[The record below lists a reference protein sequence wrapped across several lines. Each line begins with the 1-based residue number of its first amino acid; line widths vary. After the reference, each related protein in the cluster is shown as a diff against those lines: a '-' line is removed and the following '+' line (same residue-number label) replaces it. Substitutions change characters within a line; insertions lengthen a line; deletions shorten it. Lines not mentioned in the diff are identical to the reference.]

1 MQGVVLFLHL
11 YVGKFSD
18 LFFNDKIFRAKIY
31 IKFVGWAH
39 NAGRSPSWGV
49 VVLRWCDLTISTP
62 HPYWAGA
69 ASSLGVGPWA
79 GAGADIAG
87 SGVFIPFIMA

>member
-18 LFFNDKIFRAKIY
+18 LIRNDKIFRAKIY

-39 NAGRSPSWGV
+39 RVGRSPSWGV
-49 VVLRWCDLTISTP
+49 EVLRWCWFDVSVEVL
-62 HPYWAGA
+62 
-69 ASSLGVGPWA
+69 LGLWLWLWLWC
-79 GAGADIAG
+79 
-87 SGVFIPFIMA
+87 

>member
-49 VVLRWCDLTISTP
+49 VVLRWCWFANGRRLWRPRHSL
-62 HPYWAGA
+62 
-69 ASSLGVGPWA
+69 SS
-79 GAGADIAG
+79 
-87 SGVFIPFIMA
+87 

>member
-49 VVLRWCDLTISTP
+49 VVL
-62 HPYWAGA
+62 
-69 ASSLGVGPWA
+69 
-79 GAGADIAG
+79 
-87 SGVFIPFIMA
+87 

>member
-49 VVLRWCDLTISTP
+49 VVLRWCWFDFDTPSSYILTFILSLH
-62 HPYWAGA
+62 HP
-69 ASSLGVGPWA
+69 LKHLT
-79 GAGADIAG
+79 
-87 SGVFIPFIMA
+87 FNT

>member
-18 LFFNDKIFRAKIY
+18 LFLNDKIFWVKIY

-39 NAGRSPSWGV
+39 
-49 VVLRWCDLTISTP
+49 
-62 HPYWAGA
+62 
-69 ASSLGVGPWA
+69 GVGLRP
-79 GAGADIAG
+79 
-87 SGVFIPFIMA
+87 S